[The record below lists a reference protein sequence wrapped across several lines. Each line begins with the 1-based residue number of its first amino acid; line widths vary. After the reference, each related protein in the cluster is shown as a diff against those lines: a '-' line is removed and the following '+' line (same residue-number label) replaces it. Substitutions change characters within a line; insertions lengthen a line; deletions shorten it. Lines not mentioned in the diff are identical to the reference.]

1 VKPLTSLIAIS
12 LPAILLIAGCGQR
25 GPMMPGEVFET
36 ELGPR
41 WSCGSLGEPRV
52 TLQRLHRVV
61 ILHPHRGHG
70 RFGRG
75 WPCSSH
81 QVGGTR
87 PELGVLRGNRGWTPW
102 QVWSVVYAD
111 QMPRSTLPRAAAA
124 LLECRPRAL
133 QSMIRGAREP
143 VWL

>member
-12 LPAILLIAGCGQR
+12 LPAILLIAGCGQH
-25 GPMMPGEVFET
+25 GPMMPEVFET
-36 ELGPR
+36 ELGAR
-41 WSCGSLGEPRV
+41 GSCGSLGEPRV
-52 TLQRLHRVV
+52 TQRLRRVV
-61 ILHPHRGHG
+61 ISHPHGGHG

-102 QVWSVVYAD
+102 QVWSVVERAGD
-111 QMPRSTLPRAAAA
+111 QGVPVPGGRASEAAK
-124 LLECRPRAL
+124 RPH
-133 QSMIRGAREP
+133 
-143 VWL
+143 WLTT